1 VPAEPSEDP
10 RIARSRAR
18 VLEAAIAQ
26 FLDGGPA
33 AVTIDAVAGR
43 SGVARTTIYRHWANR
58 EQLLA
63 EVFRTFHF
71 DLTPPPADLP
81 TTERLHL
88 VMRQLAETLRRP
100 IWRRAIPAM
109 LEAAVTQGGA
119 GPGAAQLRHADD
131 LVLIPLLVEATTD
144 GTLPTD
150 TDLKE
155 AFLQLTSALLVAS
168 VIEPEGVD
176 DAFVARQVEL
186 FLASRR

>member
-1 VPAEPSEDP
+1 M
-10 RIARSRAR
+10 
-18 VLEAAIAQ
+18 LESATAQ
-26 FLDGGPA
+26 FLDGGAA

-63 EVFRTFHF
+63 EVFATFRF
-71 DLTPPPADLP
+71 DLTAPPADLP
-81 TTERLHL
+81 TVERLHL

-109 LEAAVTQGGA
+109 LEVAVSQGVAAE
-119 GPGAAQLRHADD
+119 GAAQLRHPDD
-131 LVLIPLLVEATTD
+131 LVLIPLLVEAAAD
-144 GTLPTD
+144 GTLPAD

-168 VIEPEGVD
+168 VIDPEYAD